1 MMADTV
7 DEGWTSQQAV
17 AASTQL
23 LWTFYLC
30 LCFDTCLSCKLYYC
44 PVLLLHNAHC
54 ASACAAQSSVAF
66 WEQQASPRMGF
77 SEKLGQAKNGRL
89 LLLLSKPSHC
99 LHLPINGFS
108 SQAVGVQ
115 MLNMVIWWHQSEKKK
130 TFSLV
135 CGLTMLTL
143 RRGQLSWRKNPSW
156 IPTKGWHRKSRTNCT
171 RANLFPSA
179 QPMCVP
185 TRGWWG
191 WSYAPGLDTTNPN
204 LKNNILDSFRTA
216 VKSWLRCFYCL
227 PLLAI
232 AALTKLAAHLLRAIT
247 ATIAGYYYNATIVL
261 QLLQSIY

>member
-1 MMADTV
+1 MA
-7 DEGWTSQQAV
+7 
-17 AASTQL
+17 
-23 LWTFYLC
+23 
-30 LCFDTCLSCKLYYC
+30 
-44 PVLLLHNAHC
+44 
-54 ASACAAQSSVAF
+54 
-66 WEQQASPRMGF
+66 
-77 SEKLGQAKNGRL
+77 SEWK
-89 LLLLSKPSHC
+89 
-99 LHLPINGFS
+99 
-108 SQAVGVQ
+108 V
-115 MLNMVIWWHQSEKKK
+115 
-130 TFSLV
+130 FSLV

-191 WSYAPGLDTTNPN
+191 WSCAPWLDTTNPN

-261 QLLQSIY
+261 PILDCNYCRVLLLALVLVVVQSTVRHHNTTTSLWHLLARRSTEQLKQNPSWKRNHFQILWCWWHALCRWQFCRSTALRVMTACSRSKDRLSSLKIASTGHGL